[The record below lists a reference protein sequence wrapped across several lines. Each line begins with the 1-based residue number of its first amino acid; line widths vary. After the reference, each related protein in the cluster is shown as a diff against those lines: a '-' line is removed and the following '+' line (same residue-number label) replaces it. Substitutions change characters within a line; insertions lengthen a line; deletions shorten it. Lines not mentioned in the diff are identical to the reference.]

1 MKTKILFIGFFILT
15 LTSCDPIYVAEL
27 RNNSG
32 TDIEINVCGQNLDYV
47 NFNLSAK
54 QIVDTTLNC
63 KTFVLS
69 NNDTMDI
76 ARASGIAKPIVYQ
89 DLGFNQIRITTSSGQ
104 IIVSGKEIM
113 NLFTIEQKRNFI
125 GLHTYD
131 LYVINV
137 EQAEK
142 NNLP

>member
-1 MKTKILFIGFFILT
+1 MKTKILLIGLFVLT

-32 TDIEINVCGQNLDYV
+32 ANIEINVCGQNLDYV
-47 NFNLSAK
+47 NFNKSAK
-54 QIVDTTLNC
+54 EITKTDTTLNC
-63 KTFVLS
+63 KTFMLS

-76 ARASGIAKPIVYQ
+76 ARASGIAKPIQYQ
-89 DLGFNQIRITTSSGQ
+89 DLGFNEIKIRTASGQ
-104 IIVSGKEIM
+104 IMVTGKDIM

-125 GLHTYD
+125 GIHTYD

-137 EQAEK
+137 GPVDK
-142 NNLP
+142 K